1 MKRKELKKLS
11 EQERKGKMVELYKE
25 LMQLRAQAR
34 GSTPKSPGMIKSI
47 KRTIAQLK
55 TPLHVPVQPK
65 TVKPAQSKPQP
76 KQAEAKKQQ

>member
-1 MKRKELKKLS
+1 MKTKELRKLS

-34 GSTPKSPGMIKSI
+34 GSTPKSPGMIRSI

-55 TPLHVPVQPK
+55 TPLHAQAQTQPTSASAK
-65 TVKPAQSKPQP
+65 TPS
-76 KQAEAKKQQ
+76 KQAEAKK